1 MYFHCVFSSA
11 KSGILNYTFK
21 TLKWIFESMV
31 EIKPSQSIAFKQAI
45 TVFIVSMLLGMAFSI
60 NYTLIDLHQEQ
71 NRLEEHYRF
80 QLMQSYTNASQAAY
94 RLNPILAEQVVS
106 SLMNDPAIYHVQI
119 LDDFNEVLFKKD
131 KPIPP
136 QSQFVELVSRYI
148 TPTETTFSTSLHQP
162 NSSTI
167 VGYLLFSVNTSELAQ
182 SFITKHANM
191 LILDLLRTCLLTF
204 ILLIFFYY
212 KLSLPLIRLIR
223 WVRSLQDKQHSSPEA
238 LFHHNNELREL
249 AGTFHQ
255 LWQEREN
262 AEGKLNKL
270 AYYDTL
276 TGLNNRSMLMK
287 MLHVNIKKSLQSN
300 TKGALLYLDMDRF
313 KTINDSLGHT
323 IGDKLLIAV
332 ANRIEEWAHYNYV
345 IARVGG
351 DEFAVLIPTYHENE
365 IEEVAQQLLDTLS
378 APYIVDTH
386 QLYCSSSIGI
396 ALFPGE
402 NNANIDVLRQAD
414 TALYR
419 AKVHGRNTYQ
429 FYQPEMQSQIESF
442 LNTEKGLHEALALN
456 QLELY
461 YQPQVN
467 DKHEIVGAEAL
478 IRWNH
483 PTRGLIPPGLFMPI
497 AEETGQILPIGHWI
511 IETAFEHYAK
521 WQDQGL
527 LPKSFQRLAI
537 NISPLQFAQDSF
549 VEQIDHALKERGIS
563 GQSIELEITE
573 NLLLENVEVAR
584 QKMAQ
589 LKKYNL
595 HLSIDDFGTGYSSLR
610 YLKHLD
616 VDVLKIDRSFV
627 TQLHKDESDQAIVD
641 TILMIA
647 KRLNL
652 QVIAE
657 GVENESELNA
667 LKKMGCKQFQGYL
680 FDKPLNEAELLN
692 RFKNA
697 PYQRVGLHIV
707 DTHSGR
713 NI

>member
-1 MYFHCVFSSA
+1 
-11 KSGILNYTFK
+11 
-21 TLKWIFESMV
+21 MV
-31 EIKPSQSIAFKQAI
+31 EIKPTQSIAFKQAI

-60 NYTLIDLHQEQ
+60 NYTLLDLHQEK

-80 QLMQSYTNASQAAY
+80 QLMQSYTNASQAAF

-106 SLMNDPAIYHVQI
+106 SLMNDPAIHHVQI
-119 LDDFNEVLFKKD
+119 MDDFNEILFQQTNPAPKV
-131 KPIPP
+131 
-136 QSQFVELVSRYI
+136 SAFVGLVSNYI
-148 TPTETTFSTSLHQP
+148 SPTSTTFSTSLHQP
-162 NSSTI
+162 NSSTV
-167 VGYLLFSVNTSELAQ
+167 VGYLLFSVNTNTLAQ
-182 SFITKHANM
+182 RFITKHANM
-191 LILDLLRTCLLTF
+191 LLLDLLRTCLLTI

-212 KLSLPLIRLIR
+212 KLSLPLIRLSR
-223 WVRSLQDKQHSSPEA
+223 WVRSLRDKQHSSPDT
-238 LFHHNNELREL
+238 LFRGNNELKEL
-249 AGTFHQ
+249 AGTVHQ
-255 LWQEREN
+255 LWQERES

-287 MLHVNIKKSLQSN
+287 MLNVNIKKSVKEGTQ
-300 TKGALLYLDMDRF
+300 GALLYLDLDRF

-332 ANRIEEWAHYNYV
+332 ATRIEEWSHYNYV
-345 IARVGG
+345 IARIGG
-351 DEFAVLIPTYHENE
+351 DEFAVLIPSYHDNE

-396 ALFPGE
+396 ALFSGA

-442 LNTEKGLHEALALN
+442 LNIEKGLHEALASN
-456 QLELY
+456 QLELF

-467 DKHEIVGAEAL
+467 AQHEIVGAEAL

-483 PTRGLIPPGLFMPI
+483 PQKGIISPGIFMPI

-511 IETAFEHYAK
+511 IETAFAHYAQ
-521 WQDQGL
+521 WQAQGL
-527 LPKSFQRLAI
+527 LPKSFCRLAI

-549 VEQIDHALKERGIS
+549 VEQIDQALNKYRIS

-589 LKKYNL
+589 LKKSHL

-627 TQLHKDESDQAIVD
+627 TQLHQDENDQAIVD

-652 QVIAE
+652 RVIAE
-657 GVENESELNA
+657 GVENENELRA
-667 LKKMGCKQFQGYL
+667 LKRMGCKQFQGYL
-680 FDKPLNEAELLN
+680 FDKPLNEEELLS
-692 RFKNA
+692 RFKTT
-697 PYQRVGLHIV
+697 PYQDVAKENTDEDI
-707 DTHSGR
+707 HSAK

>member
-1 MYFHCVFSSA
+1 
-11 KSGILNYTFK
+11 
-21 TLKWIFESMV
+21 MV
-31 EIKPSQSIAFKQAI
+31 EIKPTQSIAFKQAI

-60 NYTLIDLHQEQ
+60 NYTLLDLHQEQ
-71 NRLEEHYRF
+71 SRLEEHYRF
-80 QLMQSYTNASQAAY
+80 QLMQNYANASQAAY

-106 SLMNDPAIYHVQI
+106 TLMNDPAIYHVQI
-119 LDDFNEVLFKKD
+119 LDDFNELLFKKD
-131 KPIPP
+131 NPVPKPGK
-136 QSQFVELVSRYI
+136 FVTLVSRYI
-148 TPTETTFSTSLHQP
+148 SPTNTTFSTSLHQP
-162 NSSTI
+162 NSSTV
-167 VGYLLFSVNTSELAQ
+167 VGYLLFSVNTSSLAQ
-182 SFITKHANM
+182 TFITKHANM
-191 LILDLLRTCLLTF
+191 LILDLLRTCLLTV

-212 KLSLPLIRLIR
+212 KLSLPLIRLSR
-223 WVRSLQDKQHSSPEA
+223 WVRSLQDKQHCSPET
-238 LFHHNNELREL
+238 LFRHNSELREL
-249 AGTFHQ
+249 AGTVHQ
-255 LWQEREN
+255 LWQERES

-287 MLHVNIKKSLQSN
+287 MLNVNIKKSLKEGTQ
-300 TKGALLYLDMDRF
+300 GALLYLDLDRF

-323 IGDKLLIAV
+323 IGDQLLIAV
-332 ANRIEEWAHYNYV
+332 ATRIEQWSHYNYV
-345 IARVGG
+345 TARVGG
-351 DEFAVLIPTYHENE
+351 DEFAVLIPSYFGNE
-365 IEEVAQQLLDTLS
+365 IEEVVQQLLETLS
-378 APYIVDTH
+378 APYIIDTH

-396 ALFPGE
+396 ALFSGE
-402 NNANIDVLRQAD
+402 SNANIDVLRQAD

-429 FYQPEMQSQIESF
+429 FYQPEMQSQIESV

-456 QLELY
+456 QLELF

-467 DKHEIVGAEAL
+467 DHHEIVGAEAL

-483 PTRGLIPPGLFMPI
+483 PSKGIISPALFMPI

-511 IETAFEHYAK
+511 IETAFERYAQ
-521 WQDQGL
+521 WQAQGL
-527 LPKSFQRLAI
+527 LPKSFRRLAI

-549 VEQIDHALKERGIS
+549 VEQIDQALKEHGIS

-573 NLLLENVEVAR
+573 NLLLENVELAR

-627 TQLHKDESDQAIVD
+627 TQLHQDESDQAIVD

-652 QVIAE
+652 GVIAE
-657 GVENESELNA
+657 GVENENELSA
-667 LKKMGCKQFQGYL
+667 LKRMGCKQFQGYL
-680 FDKPLNEAELLN
+680 FDKPLNEEELLL
-692 RFKNA
+692 RFKTT
-697 PYQRVGLHIV
+697 PYQGVAKETTELDI
-707 DTHSGR
+707 HSAK